1 MRWKKGLSMLGFSG
15 YNKENSLIHREEK
28 IMKRTAILFAEGY
41 EEVEALTVVDLLRR
55 AKIGCDI
62 VAVKESG
69 EVTGSHGIRVGADKT
84 LSQLVMEEYDGLILP
99 GGLRGVN
106 NLAADERV
114 IDMLR
119 RFAVAGKLTAAI
131 CAGPTVLAKAGLL
144 QGRKACCYPG
154 MEDELTGA
162 VACTESVVADGSIIT
177 SRGLGTAI
185 PFALALVAYFQG
197 EAQALALAKAIVFQ

>member
-1 MRWKKGLSMLGFSG
+1 MLGFSG

-62 VAVKESG
+62 VAVKEVD
-69 EVTGSHGIRVGADKT
+69 EVTGSHGISVRADKT
-84 LSQLVMEEYDGLILP
+84 LSQLEVEQYDGLILP

-114 IDMLR
+114 LALLR
-119 RFAVAGKLTAAI
+119 DFAAAGKLTAAI

-144 QGRKACCYPG
+144 EGRKACCYPG
-154 MEDELTGA
+154 MEDQLTGA
-162 VACTESVVADGSIIT
+162 VASTESVVEDGSIIT

-185 PFALALVAYFQG
+185 PFALALVAYFSG
-197 EAQALALAKAIVFQ
+197 EAQAQTLAKSIVFQ

>member
-1 MRWKKGLSMLGFSG
+1 MLRFFG
-15 YNKENSLIHREEK
+15 YNRENSLIHREEK

-55 AKIGCDI
+55 AEIGCGI
-62 VAVKESG
+62 VAGGRGV

-114 IDMLR
+114 IDLLR
-119 RFAVAGKLTAAI
+119 RFAEAGKLTAAI

-162 VACTESVVADGSIIT
+162 VACTDAVVADGSIIT

-185 PFALALVAYFQG
+185 PFALALVAYFCG
-197 EAQALALAKAIVFQ
+197 EKQAQALAKSIVFQ

>member
-1 MRWKKGLSMLGFSG
+1 
-15 YNKENSLIHREEK
+15 
-28 IMKRTAILFAEGY
+28 MKRTAILFAEGY

-62 VAVKESG
+62 VAVKDADTI
-69 EVTGSHGIRVGADKT
+69 TGSHGIRVGADKP

-119 RFAVAGKLTAAI
+119 RFHEAGKLTAAI

-144 QGRKACCYPG
+144 EGRKACCYPG
-154 MEDELTGA
+154 MEDQLTGA
-162 VACTESVVADGSIIT
+162 VASTESVVEDGSIIT

-185 PFALALVAYFQG
+185 PFALALVAYFSG
-197 EAQALALAKAIVFQ
+197 EKQAQALAKSIVFQ

>member
-1 MRWKKGLSMLGFSG
+1 MKGRQGLSMLGFSG

-62 VAVKESG
+62 VAVDDGVEL
-69 EVTGSHGIRVGADKT
+69 TGSHGIRVGADKT

-114 IDMLR
+114 IDLLR
-119 RFAVAGKLTAAI
+119 RFAAAGKLTAAI

-162 VACTESVVADGSIIT
+162 VACTDAVVADGSIIT

>member
-1 MRWKKGLSMLGFSG
+1 MKK
-15 YNKENSLIHREEK
+15 
-28 IMKRTAILFAEGY
+28 TAILFADGY

-62 VAVKESG
+62 VALEESSQI
-69 EVTGSHGIRVGADKT
+69 TGSHGISVGADKT
-84 LSQLVMEEYDGLILP
+84 FSQLNVEEYDGLILP

-114 IDMLR
+114 LALLR
-119 RFAVAGKLTAAI
+119 RFAEAGKLTAAI

-144 QGRKACCYPG
+144 QGRKATCYPG
-154 MEDELTGA
+154 MEDQLTGTI
-162 VACTESVVADGSIIT
+162 ACTEPVVADGNILT

-185 PFALALVAYFQG
+185 PFALALVAYFSG
-197 EAQALALAKAIVFQ
+197 EKQAQALAKSIVFQ

>member
-1 MRWKKGLSMLGFSG
+1 
-15 YNKENSLIHREEK
+15 
-28 IMKRTAILFAEGY
+28 MKRTAILFAEGY

-62 VAVKESG
+62 VAVDDG
-69 EVTGSHGIRVGADKT
+69 VEVTGSHGIRVGADKT

-106 NLAADERV
+106 NLAEDERV

-119 RFAVAGKLTAAI
+119 RFAAAGRLTAAI

-154 MEDELTGA
+154 MHPHHTGA
-162 VACTESVVADGSIIT
+162 VACTDAVVPDGSIIT

-185 PFALALVAYFQG
+185 PFALALVAYFCG
-197 EAQALALAKAIVFQ
+197 EKQAQALAKSIVFQ

>member
-1 MRWKKGLSMLGFSG
+1 MPRFFG
-15 YNKENSLIHREEK
+15 YNKENSLIHREET
-28 IMKRTAILFAEGY
+28 IMKKTAILFAEGY

-62 VAVKESG
+62 VAVKEAD
-69 EVTGSHGIRVGADKT
+69 EVTGSHGIRVRADKA

-114 IDMLR
+114 IDLLR
-119 RFAVAGKLTAAI
+119 RFAAAGKLTAAI

-144 QGRKACCYPG
+144 EGRKACCYPG
-154 MEDELTGA
+154 MEDQLTGA
-162 VACTESVVADGSIIT
+162 LACTESVVEDGSIIT

-185 PFALALVAYFQG
+185 PFALALVAYFCG
-197 EAQALALAKAIVFQ
+197 EKQAQALAKSIVFQ

>member
-1 MRWKKGLSMLGFSG
+1 MKGRQGLSMLGFLG

-119 RFAVAGKLTAAI
+119 RFAAAGKLTAAI

-144 QGRKACCYPG
+144 EGRKACCYPG
-154 MEDELTGA
+154 MEDQLTGA

-197 EAQALALAKAIVFQ
+197 EAQAQALAKAIVFQ

>member
-1 MRWKKGLSMLGFSG
+1 MLGFSG

-62 VAVKESG
+62 VAVDEG
-69 EVTGSHGIRVGADKT
+69 VEVTGSHGIRVGAGKT

-119 RFAVAGKLTAAI
+119 RFAEAGKLTAAI

>member
-1 MRWKKGLSMLGFSG
+1 
-15 YNKENSLIHREEK
+15 
-28 IMKRTAILFAEGY
+28 MKRTAILFAEGY

-154 MEDELTGA
+154 MEDQLTGA

-185 PFALALVAYFQG
+185 PFALALVAYFCG
-197 EAQALALAKAIVFQ
+197 EKQAQALAKSIVFQ